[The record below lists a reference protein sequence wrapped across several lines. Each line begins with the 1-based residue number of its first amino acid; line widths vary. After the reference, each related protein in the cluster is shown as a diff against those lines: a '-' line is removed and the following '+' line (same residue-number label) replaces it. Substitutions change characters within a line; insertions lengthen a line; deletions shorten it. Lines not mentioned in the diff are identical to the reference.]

1 MKVRSGFV
9 SNSSSSSFLIPINA
23 LTESQ
28 ILMIQDY
35 INVTENWCKYHKE
48 DNLYPEGWDIT
59 VNEKCVYGWTT
70 MDNFDMSFFLNVI
83 VGVNKYIHWG
93 DDYTDNNIDLDAL
106 NREILQE
113 ERKEKLDNIENYGYI
128 LRNKINKNYEN

>member
-1 MKVRSGFV
+1 MKVRLGFV

-35 INVTENWCKYHKE
+35 VDVTEKWCKYHKE
-48 DNLYPEGWDIT
+48 KDLYPEGWNIS
-59 VNEKCVYGWTT
+59 VNEKCVYGWTI
-70 MDNFDMSFFLNVI
+70 MDNFDMSFFLNEI
-83 VGVNKYIHWG
+83 VNIKSYIHWG
-93 DDYTDNNIDLDAL
+93 DDYSDNNIDLDAL

-113 ERKEKLDNIENYGYI
+113 KRKDKLDNINE
-128 LRNKINKNYEN
+128 L

>member
-1 MKVRSGFV
+1 MKIRSGFV

-28 ILMIQDY
+28 VLMIQDY
-35 INVTENWCKYHKE
+35 INVTENWCKYHK
-48 DNLYPEGWDIT
+48 DTDLYPEGWSIS
-59 VNEKCVYGWTT
+59 VNEKCVYGWTI
-70 MDNFDMSFFLNVI
+70 MDNFDMHFCLTNI
-83 VGVNKYIHWG
+83 IGVEQKYVHWG

-113 ERKEKLDNIENYGYI
+113 ERKEKLDNIEN
-128 LRNKINKNYEN
+128 KK